1 MIKLACSSFP
11 SFVRNSVNGKIWT
24 EIQLVCNG
32 L

>member
-1 MIKLACSSFP
+1 MFNLARSSFS
-11 SFVRNSVNGKIWT
+11 SFVTNSVNGKKWT